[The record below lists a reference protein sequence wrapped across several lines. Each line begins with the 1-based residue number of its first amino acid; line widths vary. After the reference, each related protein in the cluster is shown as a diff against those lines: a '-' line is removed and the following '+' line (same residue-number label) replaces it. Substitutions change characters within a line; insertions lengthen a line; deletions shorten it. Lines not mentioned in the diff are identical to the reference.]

1 MLPEFEIRRRISP
14 IADSSLASEA
24 ASDSWLM
31 ADELRGRAALVP
43 PGRFGAAALR
53 RRDLTDPALER
64 PRMAFPEAQ
73 EVHRSGSNWEVGS
86 GQVSPNQCPLWVKS
100 GH

>member
-1 MLPEFEIRRRISP
+1 
-14 IADSSLASEA
+14 
-24 ASDSWLM
+24 M
-31 ADELRGRAALVP
+31 ADELRCRAASFPLR
-43 PGRFGAAALR
+43 RFGAALLR

-86 GQVSPNQCPLWVKS
+86 GQVSPNQCPLCAKMYGPAVRSKMKIEDRRT
-100 GH
+100 